1 MQATFSFT
9 LSDNIVAME
18 VETFCSAYYR
28 LCDQLVSQQNVVLQV
43 EATCFEKQTRVLL
56 SAACFS
62 FVARITNEASICL
75 AISLN

>member
-43 EATCFEKQTRVLL
+43 EATCCSFYQLSFNLPRNKFELNDCDWL
-56 SAACFS
+56 SAKRSYA
-62 FVARITNEASICL
+62 AN
-75 AISLN
+75 